1 MINERCAMRGDGSA
15 GDAAVQGCLRVCVF
29 ACLRV
34 EKVLLGI
41 RGPWDYMPQ
50 QSPTRDCVLPLQELT
65 LGLGEIAIGSQPGR
79 SHAVISCAGPGSSIM
94 VSG

>member
-1 MINERCAMRGDGSA
+1 MARQAT
-15 GDAAVQGCLRVCVF
+15 LRSKGVCVF

-41 RGPWDYMPQ
+41 RCQWDDMPQ
-50 QSPTRDCVLPLQELT
+50 QSTTRDCVLPLQELT

-79 SHAVISCAGPGSSIM
+79 SHAVISLSLIHI
-94 VSG
+94 